1 MKKIILLLTI
11 SFSLFLI
18 NTSTAQ
24 VGVGIPATS
33 IHPSAELDVT
43 SNTKG
48 FLPPRMTYAQR
59 NAIVNPA
66 AGLIVYCTDC
76 NAGVGEMNYFNGIK
90 WVNMANGTAS
100 TNLANLPSISICN
113 QEWMK
118 RNLDVVTYANGDTI
132 PEVTDQAAWD
142 TLTTGAWCY
151 YNNNPSLGNTYG
163 KLYNWYAV
171 NDPRGLAPAGWHVP
185 TKNDWSN
192 LMLCIDQNADTASV
206 SFPSDIINHALRAF
220 NGWIS
225 VPSSCQTD
233 NHTDFS
239 ALPGGNRTNGFFGD
253 GDQCYMWTITEFDNA
268 SSYIFNIDFCSF
280 ITRRPNSKNTGL
292 SVRCLKD

>member
-48 FLPPRMTYAQR
+48 FLPPRMTYVQR

-151 YNNNPSLGNTYG
+151 FNNNPSLGNTYG

-192 LMLCIDQNADTASV
+192 LMLCIDQNADTAS
-206 SFPSDIINHALRAF
+206 SLLFSDLLNHALRAF
-220 NGWIS
+220 YGWNG
-225 VPSSCQTD
+225 SCQTD

-239 ALPGGNRTNGFFGD
+239 ALPGGSRQLAFG
-253 GDQCYMWTITEFDNA
+253 GVSDQCHMWSSTESDIDISNTFQ
-268 SSYIFNIDFCSF
+268 IDFCRV
-280 ITRRPNSKNTGL
+280 IGRMNYSKNTGL